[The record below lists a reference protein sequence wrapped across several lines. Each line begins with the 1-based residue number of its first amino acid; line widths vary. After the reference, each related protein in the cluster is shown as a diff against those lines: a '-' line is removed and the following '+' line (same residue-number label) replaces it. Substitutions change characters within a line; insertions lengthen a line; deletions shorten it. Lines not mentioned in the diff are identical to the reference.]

1 MSLRLLL
8 GVFLLAS
15 IAFPVSAQTPSG
27 EISGVV
33 TDSSDSVLPGVR
45 VTLTNVATNA
55 VRLTQTNEAGVYVFP
70 ALQPGT
76 YTLKVELEGFS
87 TAERSGITV
96 QVGSAYRFPFSLSIG
111 ALTDVVSVVADTPVI
126 QTQNASIG
134 TVIENRSIVELPLN
148 GRNYLQLASL
158 IPGATTNGPASAQGQ
173 QRMGGQRNSF
183 SLNVA
188 GQRIHFNHYSL
199 DGVENTDLNF
209 NSYMLLPSVDAL
221 EEFKVESGIF
231 GAEFGRA
238 VAQINASTKS
248 GTNAFHGTVFE
259 FVRNAKMDAKN
270 FFDPQDKPIPPF
282 SRNQYGTTLG
292 GPVISNK
299 LFFMFNW
306 EGLREKKSLT
316 SNASLPLTAWR
327 TGDFSNLR
335 DTNGNPIIIYDPA
348 TALFNAAGDVVRA
361 PTPFPDNKIPASR
374 IHPASKKLIDYYP
387 TPDQEQTGTNFVNNE
402 EREVDSDQYTY
413 RLDYT
418 QSSTM
423 NWFFRH
429 SISHELG
436 YDPFAIPDMGSN
448 TDTDV
453 NQMVLGVTQTI
464 GANKLNDIRVGYGQ
478 LKNAHISP
486 RANVENVVKELGINI
501 PSDNP
506 LYWGVPNIGVTALSG
521 LGEESDAP
529 FINDDKTIQF
539 VDNFSWIL
547 GNHSVKFGGEL
558 RRVIYDQIG
567 GVVTRGR
574 FNFDGRYT
582 RQPLLPAAQRGG
594 APFADFLLGHMNNSE
609 SQVGAPIADFRS
621 NYYALYIQ
629 DNWKVTPNLTVDYGL
644 RWEYDQ
650 PFTDKDDKIVNID
663 FNWDNSYFPVF
674 VRTGEGDPYE
684 GNPPFQLASN
694 IPYVR
699 DGRFGRGAYKPD
711 YNDFAPRLGMAWSV
725 SPKTVVR
732 AGAGIYYVRDIGNAV
747 FDIVRNAPFTI
758 RRNEPAETFRPNL
771 SFEQPFAR
779 TGSPTFILAAEYD
792 MPSSYI
798 GQWSLGFQRELPG
811 QISAEVTYFGSTG
824 VHLRRLMTYNNT
836 EPSALANTNLSRPF
850 PDLGGVQ
857 LMSAPSHSKYNA
869 LYLKTQKR
877 FSHGISFLSSFSYGK
892 SIDNGS
898 GVRTSVGDPLT
909 PSNNYDL
916 ELETGPSAF
925 DFRKRWTTSWIWELP
940 FGQDRRYMNHGGVV
954 DFVLGG
960 WQLGG
965 ILTLQDGFPFTLNCS
980 TGTVQNG
987 GGGCYPDPAPGSPDW
1002 QLPASERSRTRYFNT
1017 AAFVDRNPEDGTG
1030 FRYGTV
1036 KRNTVVG
1043 PGIKSFDM
1051 SINKNFGIASNNLE
1065 FRIEAFNLL
1074 NVPIW
1079 GQPGSQLGTPN
1090 YGVITSTRMDSRQI
1104 QLGLKFTF

>member
-1 MSLRLLL
+1 MCNRLLSCL
-8 GVFLLAS
+8 VVFMALALP
-15 IAFPVSAQTPSG
+15 AYAQTPSG
-27 EISGVV
+27 EISGTVV
-33 TDSSDSVLPGVR
+33 DSSGSVLPGVR
-45 VTLTNVATNA
+45 VTLTNSGTNA
-55 VRLTQTNEAGVYVFP
+55 VRLTQTNETGLYVFP
-70 ALQPGT
+70 AVPPGT
-76 YTLKVELEGFS
+76 YAVKVELEGFS
-87 TAERSGITV
+87 TAQQTNINV
-96 QVGSAYRFPFSLSIG
+96 QVGSAYRFPFTMSIG

-126 QTQNASIG
+126 QTENASIG

-188 GQRIHFNHYSL
+188 GQRIHYNHYSL

-259 FVRNAKMDAKN
+259 FLRNAKMDSKN
-270 FFDPQDKPIPPF
+270 FFDPKDKPIPPF
-282 SRNQYGTTLG
+282 SRNQYGTTIG
-292 GPVISNK
+292 GPVVSNK

-306 EGLREKKSLT
+306 EGLRENKALT
-316 SNASLPLTAWR
+316 SNASLPLTAWKA
-327 TGDFSNLR
+327 GDFSNLR
-335 DTNGNPIIIYDPA
+335 DASGNLIVIYDPA
-348 TALFNAAGDVVRA
+348 TAVFDAAGNVVRA
-361 PTPFPDNKIPASR
+361 PTAFPDNKIPANR
-374 IHPASKKLIDYYP
+374 IHPASQKLLKYYP
-387 TPDQEQTGTNFVNNE
+387 TPDQERTGANFVNNE
-402 EREVDSDQYTY
+402 ERKVDMDQFTY
-413 RLDYT
+413 RLDYA
-418 QSSTM
+418 QSATM

-429 SISHELG
+429 SISRELG
-436 YDPFAIPDMGSN
+436 YDPFAVPNMGSN

-453 NQMVLGVTQTI
+453 NQMVFGNTQTI
-464 GANKLNDIRVGYGQ
+464 GTNKLNDLRIGYGQ

-501 PSDNP
+501 VSDNP
-506 LYWGVPNIGVTALSG
+506 LYWGVPNIGVTGLSG

-558 RRVIYDQIG
+558 RRVLYDQIG

-594 APFADFLLGHMNNSE
+594 AAFADFLLGTMNNSE

-621 NYYALYIQ
+621 NYYAVYIQ
-629 DNWKVTPNLTVDYGL
+629 DNWKMTPNVTLDFGL

-663 FNWDNSYFPVF
+663 YVWDNSRAPVF
-674 VRTGEGDPYE
+674 VRTGTGDPYE
-684 GNPPFQLASN
+684 DNPPFNLGTV
-694 IPYVR
+694 PYVR

-711 YNDFAPRLGMAWSV
+711 YNDIAPRLGLAWSV
-725 SPKTVVR
+725 DPKTVVR
-732 AGAGIYYVRDIGNAV
+732 AGGGIYYVRDIGNAV
-747 FDIVRNAPFTI
+747 FDTVRNAPFTI

-792 MPSSYI
+792 VPSSYI

-811 QISAEVTYFGSTG
+811 MITGEVTYFGSAG
-824 VHLRRLMTYNNT
+824 VHLRRLQTYNNT

-850 PDLGGVQ
+850 PDLGGMQV
-857 LMSAPSHSKYNA
+857 MNAPSHSKYHA
-869 LYLKTQKR
+869 LYLKAQKR
-877 FSHGISFLSSFSYGK
+877 FSHGLSFLSSFSYGK
-892 SIDNGS
+892 SVDNGS

-916 ELETGPSAF
+916 TLEEGPSAF
-925 DFRKRWTTSWIWELP
+925 DFRKRWTSSWIYELP
-940 FGQDRRYMNHGGVV
+940 FGRDRKFMNNNAAL
-954 DFVLGG
+954 DYVLGG
-960 WQLGG
+960 WQIGG
-965 ILTLQDGFPFTLNCS
+965 ILTFQDGFPFTLNCS

-987 GGGCYPDPAPGSPDW
+987 GGGCYPDPAPGAPDW
-1002 QLPASERSRTRYFNT
+1002 KLDDPTRERWFNT
-1017 AAFVDRNPEDGTG
+1017 AAFVDRNPEYGTG

-1036 KRNTVVG
+1036 RRNSVVG

-1051 SINKNFGIASNNLE
+1051 SFNKNFQVKDDHLE
-1065 FRIEAFNLL
+1065 FRIEIFNLP
-1074 NVPIW
+1074 NTAIW
-1079 GQPGSQLGTPN
+1079 GQPGSQLGTPT
-1090 YGVITSTRMDSRQI
+1090 YGVITSTRLDSRQV
-1104 QLGLKFTF
+1104 QLGLKYVF